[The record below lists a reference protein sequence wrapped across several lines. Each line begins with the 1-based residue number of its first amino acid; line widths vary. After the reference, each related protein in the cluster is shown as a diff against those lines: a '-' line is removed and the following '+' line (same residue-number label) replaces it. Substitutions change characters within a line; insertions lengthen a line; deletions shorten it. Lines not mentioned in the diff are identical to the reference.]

1 MTTFWSTEPE
11 FHEIYEEF
19 SSGRARVRSLNEL
32 RDLIEDSVY
41 WVEGRIV
48 DVDDTKQFCFL
59 SCRICGKPIEVVGGM
74 KWFSVESTRLGIYSV
89 IVADD
94 TGSST
99 FVLRNKACEKL
110 IGEPAADVIAQYGD
124 TARTMPQSIKENFL
138 GQKGLFE
145 VVVSSLQ
152 THLQIFSVSRLTVDK
167 EIKELY
173 IKKNIPDYE
182 SSSDEDSFLKTLD
195 YVEEQDSAAE
205 GNVHTAEESDEAA
218 EESVEAAEESVEAAG
233 SADEIEPDAKR
244 QKKDMN
250 EDK

>member
-74 KWFSVESTRLGIYSV
+74 KYNVEV

-145 VVVSSLQ
+145 
-152 THLQIFSVSRLTVDK
+152 
-167 EIKELY
+167 
-173 IKKNIPDYE
+173 
-182 SSSDEDSFLKTLD
+182 KTLD
-195 YVEEQDSAAE
+195 YVEEQDRAAE

>member
-19 SSGRARVRSLNEL
+19 SSGRARVRTMNEL
-32 RDLIEDSVY
+32 RDLIEDSDIFRY
-41 WVEGRIV
+41 
-48 DVDDTKQFCFL
+48 
-59 SCRICGKPIEVVGGM
+59 
-74 KWFSVESTRLGIYSV
+74 SVEV

-99 FVLRNKACEKL
+99 FLLRNKACEKL

-138 GQKGLFE
+138 GQK
-145 VVVSSLQ
+145 
-152 THLQIFSVSRLTVDK
+152 VDK

-173 IKKNIPDYE
+173 IKKNLPDYE

-195 YVEEQDSAAE
+195 YVEEQDRAAE
-205 GNVHTAEESDEAA
+205 ENVHTAEESD
-218 EESVEAAEESVEAAG
+218 EAAEESVEAAG

>member
-1 MTTFWSTEPE
+1 MITFWSTEPE
-11 FHEIYEEF
+11 IHEIYEEF
-19 SSGRARVRSLNEL
+19 SSGRARVRTLNEL

-48 DVDDTKQFCFL
+48 DVDSTKPFCFL
-59 SCRICGKPIEVVGGM
+59 RCRICGKQIEEVDGM
-74 KWFSVESTRLGIYSV
+74 KRYNVKV

-145 VVVSSLQ
+145 VVVSSEQ
-152 THLQIFSVSRLTVDK
+152 THLQFFNVSRLTIDK

-173 IKKNIPDYE
+173 IKKNRPD
-182 SSSDEDSFLKTLD
+182 L
-195 YVEEQDSAAE
+195 
-205 GNVHTAEESDEAA
+205 
-218 EESVEAAEESVEAAG
+218 
-233 SADEIEPDAKR
+233 
-244 QKKDMN
+244 
-250 EDK
+250 

>member
-19 SSGRARVRSLNEL
+19 SSGRAR
-32 RDLIEDSVY
+32 DSVY

-48 DVDDTKQFCFL
+48 DVDSTKPFCFL
-59 SCRICGKPIEVVGGM
+59 SCRICGKQIEEVDGM
-74 KWFSVESTRLGIYSV
+74 KRCFQCAEYTFRDIFRYNVEV

-124 TARTMPQSIKENFL
+124 TARTMTQSIKKNFL

-145 VVVSSLQ
+145 VVFSSEQ
-152 THLQIFSVSRLTVDK
+152 THLQFFNVSRLTVDK
-167 EIKELY
+167 EINELY
-173 IKKNIPDYE
+173 IKKNRPDYE

-195 YVEEQDSAAE
+195 YVEEQDRAAE
-205 GNVHTAEESDEAA
+205 ENVHNAEESDEAA
-218 EESVEAAEESVEAAG
+218 EEGVEAAEEGVEAAG

-244 QKKDMN
+244 QKRDMN

>member
-19 SSGRARVRSLNEL
+19 SSGRARVRTLNEL

-48 DVDDTKQFCFL
+48 DVDSTKPFCFL
-59 SCRICGKPIEVVGGM
+59 SCRICGKQIEEVGGM
-74 KWFSVESTRLGIYSV
+74 KRCFQCAEYTFKDIFRYDVEV

-99 FVLRNKACEKL
+99 FMLRNKACEKL

-145 VVVSSLQ
+145 VVVTSEQ
-152 THLQIFSVSRLTVDK
+152 THLQFFNVSRLTVDK

-173 IKKNIPDYE
+173 TKKNIPDYE

-195 YVEEQDSAAE
+195 YVEEQDRAAE
-205 GNVHTAEESDEAA
+205 ENVHAAEESD
-218 EESVEAAEESVEAAG
+218 EAAEESVEAAG

>member
-19 SSGRARVRSLNEL
+19 SSRRARVRTLNEL

-48 DVDDTKQFCFL
+48 DVDSTKPFCFL
-59 SCRICGKPIEVVGGM
+59 SCRICGKQIEEVDGM
-74 KWFSVESTRLGIYSV
+74 KRCFQCAEYTFKDIFRYNVEV
-89 IVADD
+89 IIADD

-99 FVLRNKACEKL
+99 FVLWNKAFEKL

-138 GQKGLFE
+138 A
-145 VVVSSLQ
+145 
-152 THLQIFSVSRLTVDK
+152 DK
-167 EIKELY
+167 VIKELY
-173 IKKNIPDYE
+173 IKKNLPDYE

-195 YVEEQDSAAE
+195 YVEEQDRAAE
-205 GNVHTAEESDEAA
+205 ENVHTAEEGD
-218 EESVEAAEESVEAAG
+218 EAAEESVEAAG

>member
-74 KWFSVESTRLGIYSV
+74 KWCFQCGEYTFRDIFRYNVEV

-94 TGSST
+94 TWSST

-145 VVVSSLQ
+145 V
-152 THLQIFSVSRLTVDK
+152 D
-167 EIKELY
+167 
-173 IKKNIPDYE
+173 ND
-182 SSSDEDSFLKTLD
+182 DSFLKTLD
-195 YVEEQDSAAE
+195 YVEEQDRAAE
-205 GNVHTAEESDEAA
+205 GNVHTAGGSD
-218 EESVEAAEESVEAAG
+218 EAAEESVEAAG